1 MSKSYGELLAND
13 AVDLVLWPREVHGI
27 LGENGAGK
35 TTLMRVLYGLNSP
48 DAGEVWVNGRPV
60 AIGSPSDAIAAGIGM
75 VTQHF
80 SLVRPMTVAEN
91 IVLGRTPQVR
101 VDLGRA
107 RRDVAVAAY
116 VDGLEAADLFLLSG
130 RGGLTD
136 AFPGEADATLGEL
149 ALATRMGKRI
159 ALLGQG
165 IGPLTR
171 RDLRRRAAAILPAV
185 DLIAL
190 REDAAGPAL
199 LADLGVSPERIA
211 ITGDDAIA
219 LVDTP
224 GESDA
229 RSIAVNIR
237 VAQYAGVAPDAVAEL
252 SRAVRGVAEQLGAPV
267 VPVALSTHPHEDDA
281 AALAAGGFG
290 GEPPRTPAQVI
301 DRIGGA
307 RVMVT
312 GSYHGAVFALS
323 RGIPAVA
330 ISASPYYE
338 GKFRGLRAMFG
349 EGCEVVSLSGPEPAR
364 EVGIVARRL
373 YESGPAPRAGLLAAA
388 ASQVEASRAAYARL
402 AALAAQRAA

>member
-1 MSKSYGELLAND
+1 MTPPSPRVVIDPGSHHLLNLGDVAMLQVCM
-13 AVDLVLWPREVHGI
+13 ARLRELWPAARI
-27 LGENGAGK
+27 D
-35 TTLMRVLYGLNSP
+35 VLTAAPDRLAEHCP
-48 DAGEVWVNGRPV
+48 DATPLPARGRY
-60 AIGSPSDAIAAGIGM
+60 ALIDERRSTWWRRGAA
-75 VTQHF
+75 
-80 SLVRPMTVAEN
+80 R
-91 IVLGRTPQVR
+91 
-101 VDLGRA
+101 